1 MTIHV
6 GSFIHILN
14 KQRMW
19 KPLSKSAAGIETR
32 DISGGFE
39 SSFVQ
44 VCDIPKGT
52 SLDSVKPK
60 LISDAIFGT
69 TGKFGYVVIMN
80 LNQVFDFSSQELT
93 YLRPFLSHSM
103 YGSPT
108 DVRIKKLSSGGDGNT
123 ALYQATFTTLTPA
136 MRERYRT
143 FFCCSCLVWCVKP
156 NIFFAFNFAHMHF
169 HLWFTHVT
177 YIYQW

>member
-14 KQRMW
+14 KQRMG

-52 SLDSVKPK
+52 SLDSLKPK
-60 LISDAIFGT
+60 LISEAIFGSA
-69 TGKFGYVVIMN
+69 GKFGYV
-80 LNQVFDFSSQELT
+80 
-93 YLRPFLSHSM
+93 R
-103 YGSPT
+103 
-108 DVRIKKLSSGGDGNT
+108 
-123 ALYQATFTTLTPA
+123 
-136 MRERYRT
+136 
-143 FFCCSCLVWCVKP
+143 CCHES
-156 NIFFAFNFAHMHF
+156 
-169 HLWFTHVT
+169 
-177 YIYQW
+177 

>member
-136 MRERYRT
+136 MRERYFLLLFLPGMMCKT
-143 FFCCSCLVWCVKP
+143 Q
-156 NIFFAFNFAHMHF
+156 
-169 HLWFTHVT
+169 
-177 YIYQW
+177 YILCI